1 MRLSLCAALIAL
13 VACSRRAPS
22 PTSTTPPALAAL
34 SSLRDALQRGELA
47 GAVDPEALAR
57 AELLE
62 RLARLHDIQEDHQR
76 GVTDDGWRRALAE
89 IHAGSNPAGLRR
101 EFSQARA
108 LLGTGPCAETA
119 RTPLPEALS
128 DVATMRPT
136 WPAWVDAE
144 VRAPIARRAANA
156 RAGDFRCEGGSGA
169 FRAVFLPREEG
180 EGLVVARLTA
190 R

>member
-22 PTSTTPPALAAL
+22 PTSTTPPTLAAL
-34 SSLRDALQRGELA
+34 SSLRDALQRGELT
-47 GAVDPEALAR
+47 GAVDSEALAR

-108 LLGTGPCAETA
+108 LLGVGPCVEVA
-119 RTPLPEALS
+119 RSPLPEALS

-136 WPAWVDAE
+136 WPAWVAE
-144 VRAPIARRAANA
+144 VRAPIARRASNA

-180 EGLVVARLTA
+180 DGLVVARVTS